1 MASKDLLGSSELDLA
16 SSYQKSVLLLDG
28 VVMEENFIALF
39 AHSPNVRQE
48 TFADRDDSNALRLTR
63 ALPPSLLAE
72 ATTMSGRPW
81 VDEVDARYRPNGAGR
96 TRNDPSEH
104 AKHPTSAVRLR
115 CSSRAT

>member
-1 MASKDLLGSSELDLA
+1 MASKDLLGSSELDLT
-16 SSYQKSVLLLDG
+16 SFYKKSVLLLDG

-48 TFADRDDSNALRLTR
+48 TFADRDDSYARRLTR

-72 ATTMSGRPW
+72 TTTMSARPW
-81 VDEVDARYRPNGAGR
+81 VDRSMPGTGPTELAARETIRPN
-96 TRNDPSEH
+96 